1 MNADAVAAVRNAITE
16 PMTLAFDVTV
26 TAVEDLGPNFRRITF
41 GGYCLRGFGVSG
53 NTLDL
58 RIKLMIP
65 SLDAVGRPL
74 PLPAFNTGDAGWYQ
88 EWLAMDPAVRGSM
101 RSYTVR
107 NERLDAVYPEIDVDF
122 VMHFDD
128 GGGVHG
134 DGSGTRVDA
143 AGPDVDGGAAGAPR
157 TGPASGKSRGPAAIW
172 ALGAKPGDS
181 ITIIG
186 PNNRAA
192 HCITAETYSGIE
204 WRPGLARRVL
214 LAGDETAVPAISAI
228 LESLPVG
235 ITGQAFLEVPE
246 AGDFQDLASDA
257 DIEITWLARGAAL
270 GRSRPHG
277 ELLKEAVRGAVPVPG
292 WVGIISLD
300 RAAGPEPEDVN
311 VDQEILWETPLRM
324 DTAAI
329 EASRNP
335 GLPTGALPFYAWI
348 AGEAGVIKEL
358 RRYLVRDVGI
368 DRKQVAFMGYWR
380 KGKSEL

>member
-1 MNADAVAAVRNAITE
+1 MNADAVVRNATTE

-26 TAVEDLGPNFRRITF
+26 TAVEDLGPHFRRITF

-65 SLDAVGRPL
+65 SLDAGGHPL
-74 PLPAFNTGDAGWYQ
+74 PLPAFHTGDAGWYQ

-101 RSYTVR
+101 RTYTVR

-122 VMHFDD
+122 VMHFD
-128 GGGVHG
+128 GGGHG
-134 DGSGTRVDA
+134 GRAGGASGGAV
-143 AGPDVDGGAAGAPR
+143 GPGVDGGAAHP
-157 TGPASGKSRGPAAIW
+157 TGGPAANW
-172 ALGAKPGDS
+172 ALAAKPGDS

-192 HCITAETYSGIE
+192 HCVTAETYSGIE
-204 WRPGLARRVL
+204 WRPGLAQRIL

-228 LESLPVG
+228 LESLPAG
-235 ITGQAFLEVPE
+235 ITGHAFLEVPE
-246 AGDFQDLASDA
+246 AGDFQDLDTDA
-257 DIEITWLARGAAL
+257 DIEITWLARGTAL

-300 RAAGPEPEDVN
+300 GAAGPEPEDVN
-311 VDQEILWETPLRM
+311 VDRDILWETPLRM

-335 GLPTGALPFYAWI
+335 GLPAGALPFYAWI

-380 KGKSEL
+380 KGKAEL